1 MKLGSKKWHQMM
13 QLLEVSPNLSHNQAT
28 YRLSQI
34 DKTST
39 AIVA

>member
-13 QLLEVSPNLSHNQAT
+13 QLLEVSPNLSHHQVT
-28 YRLSQI
+28 CRLKQM

-39 AIVA
+39 KIIA